1 MLRIKLHKNS
11 IPIEQ
16 YISLAGGRIHAFRC
30 QALSKRS
37 KLQCKKAAL
46 KGKRVCMFHGGKSTG
61 PVTLEGKRRC
71 AEAKTIHGR
80 EPRVIRQVR
89 AKKLSEMRDIELDLI
104 NRGIIR

>member
-1 MLRIKLHKNS
+1 
-11 IPIEQ
+11 
-16 YISLAGGRIHAFRC
+16 
-30 QALSKRS
+30 
-37 KLQCKKAAL
+37 
-46 KGKRVCMFHGGKSTG
+46 MFHGGKSTG

-80 EPRVIRQVR
+80 ETRVIRQVR